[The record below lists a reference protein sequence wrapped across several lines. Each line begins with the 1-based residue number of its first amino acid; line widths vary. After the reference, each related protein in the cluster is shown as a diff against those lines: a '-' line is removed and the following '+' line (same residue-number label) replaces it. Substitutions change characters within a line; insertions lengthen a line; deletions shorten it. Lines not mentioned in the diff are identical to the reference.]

1 MLFRSEPFTRERNT
15 TLSGVH
21 GVGLGLTIA
30 KNITELLGG
39 AIEVQSAV
47 DKGSAF
53 TVTLR
58 LRFRPQGTPEPDAAA
73 PQPERSGC
81 RRILLVED
89 NEINLE
95 IETEIL
101 TGLGFSVETAV
112 NGAAAVE
119 MVRDAAPGAYD
130 LILMDI
136 QMPVLDGWQATRAIR
151 ALPDKALANIPIV
164 ALSANVFD
172 SDIRKSREAGMDG
185 HLAKPIDVP
194 LLLETIDRIMSSPD
208 R

>member
-1 MLFRSEPFTRERNT
+1 M
-15 TLSGVH
+15 
-21 GVGLGLTIA
+21 
-30 KNITELLGG
+30 
-39 AIEVQSAV
+39 
-47 DKGSAF
+47 
-53 TVTLR
+53 
-58 LRFRPQGTPEPDAAA
+58 
-73 PQPERSGC
+73 
-81 RRILLVED
+81 ED

-194 LLLETIDRIMSSPD
+194 LLLETIGRIMSGPD

>member
-1 MLFRSEPFTRERNT
+1 M
-15 TLSGVH
+15 
-21 GVGLGLTIA
+21 
-30 KNITELLGG
+30 
-39 AIEVQSAV
+39 

-194 LLLETIDRIMSSPD
+194 LLLETIDRIMSGPD

>member
-1 MLFRSEPFTRERNT
+1 MLFRS
-15 TLSGVH
+15 
-21 GVGLGLTIA
+21 
-30 KNITELLGG
+30 
-39 AIEVQSAV
+39 
-47 DKGSAF
+47 
-53 TVTLR
+53 
-58 LRFRPQGTPEPDAAA
+58 
-73 PQPERSGC
+73 
-81 RRILLVED
+81 
-89 NEINLE
+89 
-95 IETEIL
+95 
-101 TGLGFSVETAV
+101 
-112 NGAAAVE
+112 
-119 MVRDAAPGAYD
+119 
-130 LILMDI
+130 MDI